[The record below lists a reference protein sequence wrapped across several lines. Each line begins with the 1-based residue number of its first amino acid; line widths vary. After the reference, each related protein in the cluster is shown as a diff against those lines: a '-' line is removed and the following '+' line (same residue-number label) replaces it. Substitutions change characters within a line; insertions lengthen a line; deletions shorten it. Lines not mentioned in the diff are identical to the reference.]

1 MKAYIKI
8 KKKISRKKKENKKKV
23 YILGQKENSEDMN
36 ENMKLVWKE
45 VNNAK
50 GVELQQNKGWKW
62 EAGTGRG

>member
-1 MKAYIKI
+1 M
-8 KKKISRKKKENKKKV
+8 
-23 YILGQKENSEDMN
+23 YILGQKETSEDMN